1 MSSNKI
7 DNCKLFA
14 RYEINRQKWTKL
26 KGNKKKKKGKRKKKG
41 KKKVEKKAQK
51 SRKNEE
57 EEALNKSRA

>member
-26 KGNKKKKKGKRKKKG
+26 KGNKKKKKEKG
-41 KKKVEKKAQK
+41 KKKEEKEKKKKKGRKK
-51 SRKNEE
+51 STK
-57 EEALNKSRA
+57 K